1 MEFIDYNWESYDRL
15 RRNNLKKQKQI
26 SLLYGTG
33 LYEGMHG
40 VEFCFVP
47 TKKMCELEKEIQSLY
62 DKVTVEDNEVVLCNE
77 IYYTSKIEGANTT
90 YKRTC
95 DIHDGRPIDHDNYF
109 SEMMVLGGFNATK
122 FLNVCGNRIDEAI
135 LLKMWNILTD
145 GARDNEDIKGD
156 KYRSGNVGI
165 GSHMGLN
172 YEYIEDAM
180 NFWLSFY
187 NSNELNDHPFIKAAL
202 LHYAFEYI
210 HPFCDGNGRCGRLL
224 MVNYLIGQGYDKF
237 KAISF
242 SRSIAKNYN
251 EYYSVFTQSEN
262 SYTDCTPFIEYMLD
276 VFDDAI
282 YDVLNEKGMGQ
293 DKVVEEKEELLF

>member
-1 MEFIDYNWESYDRL
+1 MEFFDYIWESYDRL
-15 RRNNLKKQKQI
+15 KRNHIKKQQQV

-33 LYEGMHG
+33 LYEGEQG

-47 TKKMCELEKEIQSLY
+47 TKRMLELEQEIESLY
-62 DKVTVEDNEVVLCNE
+62 SKVAVEDNEVVLCNE
-77 IYYTSKIEGANTT
+77 VYYTSKIEGSNTT

-95 DIHDGRPIDHDNYF
+95 DIHDGKPIDHDNYF

-122 FLNVCGNRIDEAI
+122 YLNVCGNRMDEPI
-135 LLKMWNILTD
+135 LVKMWNMLTD
-145 GARDNEDIKGD
+145 GARDNEDIKGE
-156 KYRSGNVGI
+156 KYRSGNVGV

-172 YEYIEDAM
+172 YEHVEDAM
-180 NFWLSFY
+180 NAWLSFY
-187 NSNELNDHPFIKAAL
+187 NSNKLDDHPFIKAAL
-202 LHYAFEYI
+202 LHFAFEYI

-251 EYYSVFTQSEN
+251 EYYSVFAQSEN
-262 SYTDCTPFIEYMLD
+262 SYTDCTPFLEYMLD

-282 YDVLNEKGMGQ
+282 YDVIYEKNPEP
-293 DKVVEEKEELLF
+293 DSEDNNELLL